1 MDKYTAIREA
11 PTGLRSGRVDF
22 TVHLEVGWQSF
33 CVTPVPYD
41 NRADAEWMRCQLALA
56 LHKLVEKETC
66 S

>member
-22 TVHLEVGWQSF
+22 TVHLVVDHQSF

-41 NRADAEWMRCQLALA
+41 RLQDAEWMRCQLALA
-56 LHKLVEKETC
+56 LHKLVAKETK
-66 S
+66 